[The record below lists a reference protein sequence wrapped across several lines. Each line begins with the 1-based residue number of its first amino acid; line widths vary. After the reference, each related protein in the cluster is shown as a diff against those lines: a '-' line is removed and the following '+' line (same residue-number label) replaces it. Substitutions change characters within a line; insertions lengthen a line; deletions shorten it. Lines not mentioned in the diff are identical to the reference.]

1 MAVTVIGVD
10 GAELP
15 RGGAELVDS
24 AKLVIGGRRHLRSHA
39 PESARTLEL
48 GPLEPALNA
57 LSALAAD
64 EEAVV
69 LTSGDPGFFG
79 ALRALKERGVH
90 CSVLPATSS
99 VQRLM
104 ARAGRPWDDVTV
116 VSAHGRELERAI
128 NVCRARPAAAVLT
141 APGAGPA
148 QIGSGLTGWRRT
160 MTVAEDLGGE
170 FENVVTLD
178 PAEAAART
186 WQEPNIVLCLA
197 DQDAVPQRG
206 WFAGGEPLPPDGWG
220 LPEEDFSH
228 RDGMITK
235 SEVRAVALSKLAPR
249 PGTLVWDVG
258 AGCGSVAVECAR
270 LGSAAIAV
278 ESDEAQTVRMITN
291 SARHGVDVRV
301 EEGRAPQ
308 ALRQLPRPDAVFVGG
323 GGSEVVTTCANVGAN
338 RVVVALAALDRIA
351 PARDA
356 LRSAG
361 YAVEGVQVAA
371 SRLADLPD
379 GSARLEAANP
389 VVLLT
394 GSTRGSG
401 GTRSDGG
408 RGRTTD
414 KEQS

>member
-15 RGGAELVDS
+15 HGGTELVDS
-24 AKLVIGGRRHLRSHA
+24 AKLVIGGRRHLRAHA
-39 PESARTLEL
+39 PDHARTLEL

-57 LSALAAD
+57 LSALAA
-64 EEAVV
+64 EEDAVV
-69 LTSGDPGFFG
+69 LAAGDPGFFG

-104 ARAGRPWDDVTV
+104 ARTGRPWDDVTV
-116 VSAHGRELERAI
+116 VSAHGRELPRAI
-128 NVCRARPAAAVLT
+128 NVCRARPAVAVLT

-148 QIGSGLTGWRRT
+148 QIGSGLIGWRRT

-170 FENVVTLD
+170 FETVVTLD

-197 DQDAVPQRG
+197 DQDAVPQLG
-206 WFAGGEPLPPDGWG
+206 WFAGGAPLPPAGWG
-220 LPEEDFSH
+220 LPEDEFSH
-228 RDGMITK
+228 RDGVITE
-235 SEVRAVALSKLAPR
+235 SEVRAVALAKLAPR
-249 PGTLVWDVG
+249 PGALVWDVG

-270 LGSAAIAV
+270 LGAAAIAV

-291 SARHGVDVRV
+291 AARHGVDVRV
-301 EEGRAPQ
+301 EEGQAPQ

-323 GGSEVVTTCANVGAN
+323 GGSEVVTACANVGAN
-338 RVVVALAALDRIA
+338 RVVVALAALDRVA

-361 YAVEGVQVAA
+361 YDVEGVQVSA

-379 GSARLEAANP
+379 GSARLRAADP

-394 GSTRGSG
+394 GRAHDSPASPESA
-401 GTRSDGG
+401 RS
-408 RGRTTD
+408 RTTNE
-414 KEQS
+414 EQS